1 MNILIVG
8 GAGYLGGAVTDLLMQ
23 APHKIRVYDV
33 LLYEE
38 TYRKPVPFVFGDI
51 RDKDKLKKHF
61 EWADIVIWLA
71 ALVGDPACDLDETL
85 TTTINRD
92 SVQFLK
98 ENFKGRIIFMSTC
111 SVYGAQ
117 NELLFEDSPLKP
129 LSLYAQTKL
138 WAEKIL
144 SDANALIFRLGTL
157 YGVSDEFSRVRFD
170 LVVNTLVMRAA
181 VHNKINVFGG
191 QQYRPLLHVRDA
203 AKTIRN
209 TLENTNTGIYNLH
222 SENSTIIEIA
232 QLVEKNFPGLQV
244 EISDAMFQDSRNYRV
259 SSQKAIQ
266 ELNFNPILTI
276 STGIEELKQI
286 LEQGRI
292 KNSFLT
298 RFSNYLYLR
307 PLLSDYSSPLGK
319 LVKFNL

>member
-23 APHKIRVYDV
+23 SEHNILVYDV

-38 TYRKPVPFVFGDI
+38 TYRKQVPFVYGDI
-51 RDKDKLKKHF
+51 RDKDKLNKHF
-61 EWADIVIWLA
+61 DWADVVVWLA
-71 ALVGDPACDLDETL
+71 ALVGDLVCALDEAL
-85 TTTINRD
+85 TISINRD
-92 SVQFLK
+92 SVKYLK
-98 ENFKGRIIFMSTC
+98 DNFRGRTIFMSTC

-117 NELLFEDSPLKP
+117 DELLYEESPLRP

-138 WAEKIL
+138 WSEEIL
-144 SDANALIFRLGTL
+144 ADANALIFRLGTL

-191 QQYRPLLHVRDA
+191 KQYRPLLHVRDA
-203 AKTIRN
+203 ARTIYD
-209 TLENTNTGIYNLH
+209 TLEGTNTGIYNLH
-222 SENSTIIEIA
+222 SENAIIIEIA

-244 EISDAMFQDSRNYRV
+244 EITDTMFQDSRNYRV
-259 SSQKAIQ
+259 SSEKAKQ
-266 ELNFNPILTI
+266 QLGFNPTLPIG
-276 STGIEELKQI
+276 TGVEELKQI

-307 PLLSDYSSPLGK
+307 PLLSEYNSPLGK